1 MRGEPREVWKE
12 RVGRWVR
19 GGLTAEE
26 FAQEEGVRPATL
38 RHWKWQLR
46 ADGRGRREGRRREA
60 KFVEIVTPQ
69 RTERGEGE
77 GFEVQLGNGTRV
89 RIPQLFDGD
98 GLRRLL
104 EILEGRGE

>member
-1 MRGEPREVWKE
+1 MRGEPQAVWRE

-26 FAQEEGVRPATL
+26 FAQQEGIRAATL
-38 RHWKWQLR
+38 RHWKWRLG
-46 ADGRGRREGRRREA
+46 ADGRSRREGRRREA
-60 KFVEIVTPQ
+60 RFVEIVGPQ
-69 RTERGEGE
+69 RAERADGE

-89 RIPQLFDGD
+89 RIPQRFDVD

-104 EILEGRGE
+104 EILEGRDD

>member
-1 MRGEPREVWKE
+1 
-12 RVGRWVR
+12 VR

>member
-1 MRGEPREVWKE
+1 MGMRGEPREVWKE

-77 GFEVQLGNGTRV
+77 GFEVQPGADSPAL
-89 RIPQLFDGD
+89 
-98 GLRRLL
+98 
-104 EILEGRGE
+104 